1 MRSFSMI
8 SFEPIGVIHTPYRN
22 NAPYQP
28 VSNDVGEFYI
38 DLCEAYTDGLKELL
52 RFKYIYL
59 LFYIDRLH
67 EKPKMRFTPPWLK
80 NKELG
85 LFATRTPNRPNP
97 IGLSIVKLINVIDR
111 KIIVSGLDVFDG
123 TPLLDI
129 KPYIKEL
136 DDKSDANY
144 GWLDDVD
151 NKEHFML
158 HIKGVPHDY

>member
-1 MRSFSMI
+1 MI
-8 SFEPIGVIHTPYRN
+8 TLEPIGVIHTPYLN

-28 VSNDVGEFYI
+28 VSNDVGEFYVEL
-38 DLCEAYTDGLKELL
+38 DEAYTDGLKELL

-59 LFYIDRLH
+59 LFYIDRLK
-67 EKPKMRFTPPWLK
+67 EKPKMRFTPPWLE

-136 DDKSDANY
+136 DDKNDANY
-144 GWLDDVD
+144 GWLDDID
-151 NKEHFML
+151 NREHFML
-158 HIKGVPHDY
+158 HIKGIPHDY

>member
-1 MRSFSMI
+1 MI
-8 SFEPIGVIHTPYRN
+8 TFESIGTIRTPYTI

-28 VSNDVGEFYI
+28 VINDEGEFYI
-38 DLCEAYTDGLKELL
+38 ELKDVYTEGLKELL

-59 LFYIDRLH
+59 LFYIDKLK
-67 EKPKMRFTPPWLK
+67 EKPKMRLSPPWLP

-85 LFATRTPNRPNP
+85 LFATRSPSRPNP
-97 IGLSIVKLINVIDR
+97 IGLSIVRLINIIDS
-111 KIIVSGLDVFDG
+111 KIYVSGLDVFDG

-136 DDKSDANY
+136 DDKIDANY
-144 GWLDDVD
+144 GWLNDID

-158 HIKGVPHDY
+158 HIKGIPHNY

>member
-1 MRSFSMI
+1 MI
-8 SFEPIGVIHTPYRN
+8 ALEPIGIIKTPYTDH
-22 NAPYQP
+22 APYQP
-28 VSNDVGEFYI
+28 VHNDVGEFYI
-38 DLCEAYTDGLKELL
+38 ELKPEFEEGLKELL

-59 LFYIDRLH
+59 LFYIDRLK
-67 EKPKMRFTPPWLK
+67 EKPKMRFAPPWLP

-85 LFATRTPNRPNP
+85 LFATRTPSRPNP
-97 IGLSIVKLINVIDR
+97 IGLSIVRLINIIDT
-111 KIIVSGLDVFDG
+111 KIYVSGLDVFDG

-144 GWLDDVD
+144 GWLNDVD

-158 HIKGVPHDY
+158 HIKGIPHDY